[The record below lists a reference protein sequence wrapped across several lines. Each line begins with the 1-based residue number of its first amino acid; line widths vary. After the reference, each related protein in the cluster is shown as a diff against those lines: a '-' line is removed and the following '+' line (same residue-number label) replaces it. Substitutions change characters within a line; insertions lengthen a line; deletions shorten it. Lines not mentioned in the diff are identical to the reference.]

1 MKRYFNIT
9 GCCNPQEHYMV
20 NLDSRLAQ
28 IKKMVDRG
36 QYFCINRGRQYGK
49 TTLLDALQSYL
60 QNDYT
65 VISMDF
71 QAQMSAATFENERTF
86 SKAFID
92 AFIET
97 AMFSDETTLMEI
109 AKNEL
114 TAITNLVELFRK
126 LSVVCKLNDKK
137 IVLMIDEV
145 DSASNNQVFL
155 DFLAQLRGYY
165 LIRNKRPTFQSVILA
180 GVHDIRNLRQKIR
193 PDAEHKHNSPWNI
206 ASNFDIDM
214 SFSVS
219 DIAGMLT
226 EYEQDHHTGMDIQKL
241 SQLIYDYTSGYPVL
255 VSSICKYMDEKFG
268 WKTEYVSDAVKLIL
282 KENNALFESL
292 INKIEDNQEL
302 YDYLYQILILGR
314 KISYNPDDSVIR
326 LAMMY
331 GFLKEE
337 NGSVVIANRIFE
349 TRLYNAI
356 LTTKKMQETSIYKAG
371 EWDKNQFIQNGQL
384 NMEKMND
391 MERYFNITGCCN
403 PQEHYMVNLDSR
415 LAQIKKMVDRG
426 QYFCINRGRQYGKTT
441 LLDALQSY
449 LQNDYTV
456 ISMDFQAQMS
466 AATFENERTF
476 SKAFIDA
483 FIETAMFSDE
493 TTLMEIAKNELTA
506 ITNLVELFRKLSV
519 VCKLND
525 KKIVLMIDEVDS
537 ASNNQVFL
545 DFLAQLRG
553 YYLIRNKRPTFQ
565 SVILA
570 GVHDIRN
577 LRQKIRPDAV
587 FSHAQHTVPCRSMIF
602 SQSGILSPT

>member
-1 MKRYFNIT
+1 MPKVFNTTAVCI
-9 GCCNPQEHYMV
+9 PEEHYMV
-20 NLDSRLAQ
+20 DISGRLEK
-28 IKKMVDRG
+28 IKSLVDAG
-36 QYFCINRGRQYGK
+36 KYFTINRARQYGK
-49 TTLLDALQSYL
+49 TTTLRALYRYLQKEYYVVLLDFQTFDNDKFENGNVFSAAFINSFLRSL
-60 QNDYT
+60 KRNTLSPELEDAIKNILHSTDYT
-65 VISMDF
+65 DKY
-71 QAQMSAATFENERTF
+71 F
-86 SKAFID
+86 SLK
-92 AFIET
+92 
-97 AMFSDETTLMEI
+97 
-109 AKNEL
+109 
-114 TAITNLVELFRK
+114 ELFEQ
-126 LSVVCKLNDKK
+126 LSDLCAAAEKK

-165 LIRNKRPTFQSVILA
+165 LERTEFPTFQSVILA

-241 SQLIYDYTSGYPVL
+241 SQLIYAYTSGYPVL

-268 WKTEYVSDAVKLIL
+268 WETKRVSDAVKLIL

-371 EWDKNQFIQNGQL
+371 EWDKNQFIQNSQL
-384 NMEKMND
+384 NMEKIL
-391 MERYFNITGCCN
+391 EKFILHFNHINGSQPDKFKEEDGRKLFLLYLRPIINGTGN
-403 PQEHYMVNLDSR
+403 YYIEAQTRDQKRTDVIVDYLGKQYIIELKIWRGEEYNTEGEKQIAEYLNYYHLEKGYLLSFNFNKNKKSGMKTIQVN
-415 LAQIKKMVDRG
+415 
-426 QYFCINRGRQYGKTT
+426 GKT
-441 LLDALQSY
+441 
-449 LQNDYTV
+449 V
-456 ISMDFQAQMS
+456 IEA
-466 AATFENERTF
+466 
-476 SKAFIDA
+476 
-483 FIETAMFSDE
+483 
-493 TTLMEIAKNELTA
+493 
-506 ITNLVELFRKLSV
+506 V
-519 VCKLND
+519 V
-525 KKIVLMIDEVDS
+525 
-537 ASNNQVFL
+537 
-545 DFLAQLRG
+545 
-553 YYLIRNKRPTFQ
+553 
-565 SVILA
+565 
-570 GVHDIRN
+570 
-577 LRQKIRPDAV
+577 
-587 FSHAQHTVPCRSMIF
+587 
-602 SQSGILSPT
+602 

>member
-1 MKRYFNIT
+1 MNRYFNIT

-36 QYFCINRGRQYGK
+36 QYFSINKGRQYGK
-49 TTLLDALQSYL
+49 TTILKALREYL
-60 QNDYT
+60 KNDYV

-71 QAQMSAATFENERTF
+71 QFVSTSEFATENSF
-86 SKAFID
+86 VKAF
-92 AFIET
+92 ARLLWSRYHREMPNEIEEQIKQ
-97 AMFSDETTLMEI
+97 M
-109 AKNEL
+109 
-114 TAITNLVELFRK
+114 K
-126 LSVVCKLNDKK
+126 LSLNYVEADLFVTLSEWCEMSSKP

-165 LIRNKRPTFQSVILA
+165 LERTEFPTFQSVILA

-206 ASNFDIDM
+206 ASNFDIDI
-214 SFSVS
+214 
-219 DIAGMLT
+219 DGMLT
-226 EYEQDHHTGMDIQKL
+226 AYEQDHHTGMDIQKL

-268 WKTEYVSDAVKLIL
+268 WKIEHVSDAVKLIL

-371 EWDKNQFIQNGQL
+371 EWDKNQFIQGGYL
-384 NMEKMND
+384 NMEKILEKFILHFND
-391 MERYFNITGCCN
+391 IYGSQPDKFKEEDGRKLFLLYLRPIINGTGNYYIEAQTRDQKRTDVIVDYLGKQYIIELKIWRGEEYNTEGEKQIAEYLNYYHLEKGYLFSFNFNKNKKSGMKTI
-403 PQEHYMVNLDSR
+403 QVN
-415 LAQIKKMVDRG
+415 
-426 QYFCINRGRQYGKTT
+426 GKTVT
-441 LLDALQSY
+441 EA
-449 LQNDYTV
+449 
-456 ISMDFQAQMS
+456 
-466 AATFENERTF
+466 
-476 SKAFIDA
+476 
-483 FIETAMFSDE
+483 
-493 TTLMEIAKNELTA
+493 
-506 ITNLVELFRKLSV
+506 V
-519 VCKLND
+519 V
-525 KKIVLMIDEVDS
+525 
-537 ASNNQVFL
+537 
-545 DFLAQLRG
+545 
-553 YYLIRNKRPTFQ
+553 
-565 SVILA
+565 
-570 GVHDIRN
+570 
-577 LRQKIRPDAV
+577 
-587 FSHAQHTVPCRSMIF
+587 
-602 SQSGILSPT
+602 

>member
-1 MKRYFNIT
+1 MERYFNIT

-49 TTLLDALQSYL
+49 TTLIMALESYL
-60 QNDYT
+60 EKEYI
-65 VISMDF
+65 VVSMDF
-71 QAQMSAATFENERTF
+71 QGLSTPEF
-86 SKAFID
+86 STEGMFVKAFARELWLDRRTQHFMNHDIQ
-92 AFIET
+92 T
-97 AMFSDETTLMEI
+97 AMKEIRSSSAYTMADLFVCLSEWCME
-109 AKNEL
+109 AE
-114 TAITNLVELFRK
+114 
-126 LSVVCKLNDKK
+126 KK

-145 DSASNNQVFL
+145 DQASNNQVFL
-155 DFLAQLRGYY
+155 DFLAQLRFYY
-165 LIRNKRPTFQSVILA
+165 LKRNKRPTFQSVILA

-384 NMEKMND
+384 NMEKILEKFILHFND
-391 MERYFNITGCCN
+391 IYGSQPDKFKEEDGRKLFLLYLRPIINGTGNYYIEAQTRDQKRTDVIVDYLGKQYIIELKIWRGEEYNTEGEKQIAEYLNYYHLEKGYLLSFNFNKSKKSGMKTI
-403 PQEHYMVNLDSR
+403 QVN
-415 LAQIKKMVDRG
+415 
-426 QYFCINRGRQYGKTT
+426 GKT
-441 LLDALQSY
+441 
-449 LQNDYTV
+449 V
-456 ISMDFQAQMS
+456 IEA
-466 AATFENERTF
+466 
-476 SKAFIDA
+476 
-483 FIETAMFSDE
+483 
-493 TTLMEIAKNELTA
+493 
-506 ITNLVELFRKLSV
+506 V
-519 VCKLND
+519 V
-525 KKIVLMIDEVDS
+525 
-537 ASNNQVFL
+537 
-545 DFLAQLRG
+545 
-553 YYLIRNKRPTFQ
+553 
-565 SVILA
+565 
-570 GVHDIRN
+570 
-577 LRQKIRPDAV
+577 
-587 FSHAQHTVPCRSMIF
+587 
-602 SQSGILSPT
+602 

>member
-1 MKRYFNIT
+1 
-9 GCCNPQEHYMV
+9 MV

-36 QYFCINRGRQYGK
+36 QYFSINKGRQYGK
-49 TTLLDALQSYL
+49 TTILKALREYL
-60 QNDYT
+60 KNDYV

-71 QAQMSAATFENERTF
+71 QFVSTSEFATENSF
-86 SKAFID
+86 VKAF
-92 AFIET
+92 ARLLWSRYHREMPNEIEEQIKQ
-97 AMFSDETTLMEI
+97 M
-109 AKNEL
+109 
-114 TAITNLVELFRK
+114 K
-126 LSVVCKLNDKK
+126 LSLNYVEADLFVTLSEWCEISSKP

-165 LIRNKRPTFQSVILA
+165 LERTEFPTFQSVILA

-241 SQLIYDYTSGYPVL
+241 SQLIYAYTSGYPVL

-268 WKTEYVSDAVKLIL
+268 WETKRVSDAVKLIL

-371 EWDKNQFIQNGQL
+371 EWDKNQFIQNSQL
-384 NMEKMND
+384 NMEKILEKFILHFND
-391 MERYFNITGCCN
+391 IYGSQPDKFKEEDGRKLFLLYLRPIINGTGNYYIEAQTRDQKRTDVIVDYLGKQYIIELKIWRGEEYNTEGEKQIAEYLNYYHLEKGYLLSFNFNKNKKSGMKTL
-403 PQEHYMVNLDSR
+403 QVN
-415 LAQIKKMVDRG
+415 
-426 QYFCINRGRQYGKTT
+426 GKT
-441 LLDALQSY
+441 
-449 LQNDYTV
+449 V
-456 ISMDFQAQMS
+456 IEA
-466 AATFENERTF
+466 
-476 SKAFIDA
+476 
-483 FIETAMFSDE
+483 
-493 TTLMEIAKNELTA
+493 
-506 ITNLVELFRKLSV
+506 V
-519 VCKLND
+519 V
-525 KKIVLMIDEVDS
+525 
-537 ASNNQVFL
+537 
-545 DFLAQLRG
+545 
-553 YYLIRNKRPTFQ
+553 
-565 SVILA
+565 
-570 GVHDIRN
+570 
-577 LRQKIRPDAV
+577 
-587 FSHAQHTVPCRSMIF
+587 
-602 SQSGILSPT
+602 